1 MKSNAYPQLY
11 RLCEQRYSCRA
22 YSDRKV
28 ERDTVLTV
36 LDIVRLAPS
45 ACNRQPWKFL
55 VADSDEQREAI
66 LSSYDREWIRTA
78 PELLSHAAS
87 TTRLGIAAAT
97 ARTTPMSMFR

>member
-36 LDIVRLAPS
+36 LDIVRLAPVGLQPS
-45 ACNRQPWKFL
+45 AVEVPC
-55 VADSDEQREAI
+55 
-66 LSSYDREWIRTA
+66 
-78 PELLSHAAS
+78 
-87 TTRLGIAAAT
+87 G
-97 ARTTPMSMFR
+97 